1 MAFKRTKTP
10 HFVPSRGSLNLLPQ
24 LIKKQRD
31 FFNKGVT
38 REFEWRRDQLKKL
51 REVLLTN
58 DHLIYDAIYRD
69 LRRPA
74 DQTKYMEFDRIIM
87 EIDYALEHLKNWMR
101 PERKHDEPYGVPFIY
116 KDPLGC
122 TLIISPFNF
131 PAVLALRPLVNSIS
145 AGNTVILKPSEVASN
160 TANALSR
167 IFKSFDEEF
176 IAVVE
181 GDAQATISLLNN
193 RFDHIFYTG
202 SPLIAKSIMAQAA
215 VHLTPTTMELGGK
228 CPAVVLEDCDL
239 DRAVQSIVHGKFANV
254 GQLCMATDYCLVEK
268 KIFPQFVEKLK
279 KLVVEKYGSKP
290 KESSAYTRIINGR
303 HFSRLQD
310 LIDRTKG
317 RLVYKPEDEND
328 PTDLYIGP
336 HLFEVDST
344 DVLMKDELFGPI
356 LPLITVDNLDFAI
369 NFINVRE
376 KPLNAYVFTK
386 DEQKIERFLTSTY
399 SANAVAN
406 GVVLNYY
413 SMQLPFSGVGYS
425 GNGQKYHGKFG
436 FETFSHQKAVVKAK
450 Y

>member
-1 MAFKRTKTP
+1 MDYSA
-10 HFVPSRGSLNLLPQ
+10 

-31 FFNKGVT
+31 FFNTRVT
-38 REFEWRRDQLKKL
+38 RGFEWRRDQLKKL

-58 DHLIYDAIYRD
+58 DQLIYDAIYRD

-87 EIDYALEHLKNWMR
+87 EIDYALEHLKEWME
-101 PERKHDEPYGVPFIY
+101 PERKQDEPYGIPLIY

-145 AGNTVILKPSEVASN
+145 AGNTVILKPSEVALN
-160 TANALSR
+160 TANALST
-167 IFKSFDEEF
+167 IFKNFNEVSRYR
-176 IAVVE
+176 
-181 GDAQATISLLNN
+181 DAQATISLLNN

-202 SPLIAKSIMAQAA
+202 SPSIAKSIMAQAA

-239 DRAVQSIVHGKFANV
+239 DRAVQSIVHGKFANI
-254 GQLCMATDYCLVEK
+254 Y
-268 KIFPQFVEKLK
+268 PQFVEKLK
-279 KLVVEKYGSKP
+279 KMVVEKYGSKP
-290 KESSAYTRIINGR
+290 KESPAYTRIINGR

-310 LIDRTKG
+310 LINRTKG

-328 PTDLYIGP
+328 STDLYIGP

-344 DVLMKDELFGPI
+344 DVLMEDELFGPI
-356 LPLITVDNLDFAI
+356 LPLIIVDSLDFAI
-369 NFINVRE
+369 NFINERE

-406 GVVLNYY
+406 A
-413 SMQLPFSGVGYS
+413 MQLPFSGVGFS